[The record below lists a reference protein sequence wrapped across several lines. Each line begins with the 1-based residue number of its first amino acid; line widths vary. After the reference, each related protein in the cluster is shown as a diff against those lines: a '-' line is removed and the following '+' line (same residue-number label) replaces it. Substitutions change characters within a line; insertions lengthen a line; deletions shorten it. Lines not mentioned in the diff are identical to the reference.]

1 MKDKTMKFLKK
12 SAALWLAAGVISLTG
27 CASTHTGDTQSD
39 QLIRWDQVVF
49 QDQLR
54 IKLDWTK
61 PMTPGPHP
69 TIVLHPG
76 LDSDARQIRTVA
88 DDLAREGY
96 LVVAVHYKRKI
107 NDSFQKTLLPLRE
120 ISDFTAAVDVIRQN
134 PLVDP
139 HRIAA
144 LGFSLGGAHSFL
156 MAAKSPHIKAVATY
170 YPMTNFIAWAAE
182 KQESLIG
189 RIIIRFVRWNFN
201 AEADHHNDS
210 YHLDLLQSYSPVN
223 HTDSI
228 NAPVLIVHGENDKIA
243 PLDHA
248 KELHQLLLNN
258 TQTDVRFMLVENA
271 PHAFRFD
278 YSDSAEQSWQ
288 YTKAWLEK
296 NLIPQALAQN
306 DLESNG
312 S

>member
-1 MKDKTMKFLKK
+1 MKFLKK
-12 SAALWLAAGVISLTG
+12 TAALWLAAGVISLTG
-27 CASTHTGDTQSD
+27 CTSTQTIGTQSE

-61 PMTPGPHP
+61 PMVPGPHP

-76 LDSDARQIRTVA
+76 LDSDARQIRAVS
-88 DDLAREGY
+88 DDLARDGY

-120 ISDFTAAVDVIRQN
+120 ISDFTAALDAIRQN

-156 MAAKSPHIKAVATY
+156 MAAKSQHIKAVATY

-210 YHLDLLQSYSPVN
+210 YHLDLLQQYSPVN
-223 HTDSI
+223 HTESI
-228 NAPVLIVHGENDKIA
+228 NAPVLIVHGENDRVA
-243 PLDHA
+243 PLDHS
-248 KELHQLLLNN
+248 KELHNLLLNN
-258 TQTDVRFMLVENA
+258 SREDVRFMVVDNA

-278 YSDSAEQSWQ
+278 YSDTAQQSWQ
-288 YTKAWLEK
+288 FTKAWLQN
-296 NLIPQALAQN
+296 NLTPQTLARTGM
-306 DLESNG
+306 DSNG